1 MQAALEDTDRDWS
14 DIYINQG
21 TPNVPAPTRHQKET
35 RKTSFP
41 QPLPGSQYPWHL
53 GFKLLTSTAQGIN
66 SYCFKPPTLQY
77 FIMEALGN

>member
-1 MQAALEDTDRDWS
+1 MQAALERTDGDWS

-21 TPNVPAPTRHQKET
+21 TPNVAASARHQKEA

-41 QPLPGSQYPWHL
+41 QPLLGSQSPWHL
-53 GFKLLTSTAQGIN
+53 GSKLLTSAAQGID
-66 SYCFKPPTLQY
+66 SCCFKPPTLQY